1 MDTFYNMSFKER
13 TGQITEC
20 KVQKFEHGVKTQ
32 SVILKVGAICKIEI
46 NKRGKSESQ
55 FREGTIEEFIRDDI
69 GNPMWAAI
77 RFFDTNR
84 VMRVELTTLI

>member
-1 MDTFYNMSFKER
+1 MDIFYNTNFKER
-13 TGQITEC
+13 NGQITEC
-20 KVQKFEHGVKTQ
+20 EVQKFEHGVKTQ
-32 SVILKVGAICKIEI
+32 SVTLKVGTICKMETS
-46 NKRGKSESQ
+46 NKAESESQ

-77 RFFDTNR
+77 RFFDTDR

>member
-1 MDTFYNMSFKER
+1 MDTFYNTNFKER
-13 TGQITEC
+13 NGQITEC
-20 KVQKFEHGVKTQ
+20 EVQKFEHGIKTQ
-32 SVILKVGAICKIEI
+32 SVTLIVGTICKMAE
-46 NKRGKSESQ
+46 SESQ

-77 RFFDTNR
+77 RFLDTNR